1 VPIWTRRLALRAK
14 SLRAVSAPAFPM
26 LVSPAMAGTDRPAR
40 RGAVALTGIA
50 KRFGEVSVLRDVDLD
65 VRAGEFITI
74 LGPSGCGKS
83 TLLRII
89 AGLEPQSEGTVAID
103 GMPMDGLAPDKRDIA
118 MVFQSYAL
126 YPHLTVAENIA
137 VPLRMRRLTRLQRL
151 PGAGVLRGVRST
163 NGSIAEA
170 VRSVAATLRL
180 ESLLDRKPSQLS
192 GGQKQRVALARAMVR
207 QPRAFLMDEPL
218 SNLDA
223 ELRVHMRAEIAQLH
237 RELGATFVYVT
248 HDQAEAMTMSDR
260 VVVILDGQLRQ
271 VGSPAVLYRDPD
283 DLRVAQFVGT
293 PRINV
298 FPAVATPV
306 GIGVL
311 GMPVARDSGLAIGTR
326 LQAAIRP
333 ERLAVTTGAG
343 IPGRIVFRE
352 NLGSDLFL
360 HIALHGMASPAIV
373 RCDPSAL
380 EATEIGATVQIRFPA
395 EHLLLFDGEGR
406 RIARDG

>member
-1 VPIWTRRLALRAK
+1 MLAR
-14 SLRAVSAPAFPM
+14 RAVPQCAVAM
-26 LVSPAMAGTDRPAR
+26 HVSPGMAGTEKPVH
-40 RGAVALTGIA
+40 RGAIALAAIA
-50 KRFGEVSVLRDVDLD
+50 KQFGEVSVLRDIDLD

-103 GMPMDGLAPDKRDIA
+103 GVSMDGLAPDKRDIA

-151 PGAGVLRGVRST
+151 PGASLLPGVRRT
-163 NGSIAEA
+163 GAGIAEA
-170 VRSVAATLRL
+170 VRSVAETLRL

-237 RELGATFVYVT
+237 RQLGATFVYVT

-260 VVVILDGQLRQ
+260 VAVILDGRLRQ
-271 VGSPAVLYRDPD
+271 IASPSRLYRDPA

-311 GMPVARDSGLAIGTR
+311 GMPVARDSGLPIGTR

-360 HIALHGMASPAIV
+360 HIALHGTPGPAII

-380 EATEIGATVQIRFPA
+380 ESTEIGAVVRIVFPA

>member
-1 VPIWTRRLALRAK
+1 MQ
-14 SLRAVSAPAFPM
+14 AVSPRVVGM
-26 LVSPAMAGTDRPAR
+26 NRPNP
-40 RGAVALTGIA
+40 RGAVTMAGIA
-50 KRFGEVSVLRDVDLD
+50 KQFGATSVLRGIDLD
-65 VRAGEFITI
+65 IRAGEFITI

-89 AGLEPQSEGTVAID
+89 AGLEPQSAGTVAID
-103 GMPMDGLAPDKRDIA
+103 GVSMDGLPPDRRDIA

-151 PGAGVLRGVRST
+151 PGARALP
-163 NGSIAEA
+163 A
-170 VRSVAATLRL
+170 VRRIGASIGDAVQAVAATLRL
-180 ESLLDRKPSQLS
+180 ESLLARKPAQLS

-207 QPRAFLMDEPL
+207 QPKAFLMDEPL

-237 RELGATFVYVT
+237 RQLGATFIYVT

-260 VVVILDGQLRQ
+260 VAVILEGELRQ
-271 VGSPAVLYRDPD
+271 IASPGELYRDPD

-298 FPAVATPV
+298 LPATATAT
-306 GIGVL
+306 GIDVL
-311 GMPVARDSGLAIGTR
+311 GRPIARQSGLPAGTK
-326 LQAAIRP
+326 LQAAVRP
-333 ERLAVTTGAG
+333 ERLAVAGAG
-343 IPGRIVFRE
+343 MPGRVVYRE

-360 HIALHGMASPAIV
+360 HVAVDGVATPVIM
-373 RCDPSAL
+373 RCDSSAL
-380 EATEIGATVQIRFPA
+380 DTTAIGTSVALAIPSDA
-395 EHLLLFDGEGR
+395 LLLFGLDGR
-406 RIARDG
+406 RLRR

>member
-1 VPIWTRRLALRAK
+1 MHI
-14 SLRAVSAPAFPM
+14 
-26 LVSPAMAGTDRPAR
+26 VSPSVIGTERPAR
-40 RGAVALTGIA
+40 RGAIALAAIA
-50 KRFGEVSVLRDVDLD
+50 KQFGEVSVLSDIDLE

-89 AGLEPQSEGTVAID
+89 AGLEPQSAGTVAID
-103 GMPMDGLAPDKRDIA
+103 GLSMDGLAPDRRDIA

-151 PGAGVLRGVRST
+151 PGAGMLPGVARIGASVT
-163 NGSIAEA
+163 EA
-170 VRSVAATLRL
+170 VRGVAATLRL
-180 ESLLDRKPSQLS
+180 ESLLDRKPAQLS

-218 SNLDA
+218 RNLDA

-260 VVVILDGQLRQ
+260 VAVILDGRLRQ
-271 VGSPAVLYRDPD
+271 IASPAELYSDPD

-298 FPAVATPV
+298 FPAVATPI

-311 GMPVARDSGLAIGTR
+311 GMPVTRDSGLAIGTR

-333 ERLAVTTGAG
+333 ERLAVTTGPG
-343 IPGRIVFRE
+343 LPGRIVFRE

-360 HIALHGMASPAIV
+360 HVAVHGAPSPAIV

-380 EATEIGATVQIRFPA
+380 ASTEGLSTEIGATAQIVFPP
-395 EHLLLFDGEGR
+395 EHLLLFDGDGR